1 MYVFDFIESI
11 TLPDRFNEIY
21 GVFFGDSG
29 INPRIAGQR
38 AALAPADDAELGPAI
53 AQAQQQRPAG
63 IALTAVDALAAGA
76 DDLATRQFPTVGLL
90 AFIEC
95 HERHLHGLQLGR
107 VDPAIADVGVPP
119 ADHGE
124 FAARL

>member
-11 TLPDRFNEIY
+11 VLPDGFNEIY

-38 AALAPADDAELGPAI
+38 AALAPADDAELGPALT
-53 AQAQQQRPAG
+53 QAQQRRPAG
-63 IALTAVDALAAGA
+63 VPLAAVDALAAGA
-76 DDLATRQFPTVGLL
+76 DHLAARQFPAVGLL

-107 VDPAIADVGVPP
+107 VDPAIADVGVAP
-119 ADHGE
+119 A
-124 FAARL
+124 R